1 MRTRT
6 RSYSQTQ
13 RAESTAATRRAIL
26 DAAVA
31 LFREEAEQD
40 PSLERVA
47 ARAGCSTRSVIRHF
61 GSKEGLFEA
70 AMADAMEAAAE
81 SRRVAPGDLE
91 GAVRLLV
98 DHYER
103 MGDDVVRWLASAE
116 RYPLVRRVTD
126 EGERMHRELIAAA
139 FAPDLEGLERGER
152 RRRLAALATVTDVYV
167 WHLLRRR
174 EGLGRDAA
182 EAEIRNLV
190 EAARNGAVA
199 GAARRG
205 AALAAIAR

>member
-1 MRTRT
+1 MSAGTRG
-6 RSYSQTQ
+6 YSQTQ

-31 LFREEAEQD
+31 SFREEGGDPD
-40 PSLERVA
+40 PSLEQVA

-61 GSKEGLFEA
+61 GSKQGLFEA
-70 AMADAMEAAAE
+70 AMADAIGAVVE
-81 SRRVAPGDLE
+81 SRRVEPGDVD
-91 GAVRLLV
+91 GCVRLLV

-116 RYPLVRRVTD
+116 RYPLVRRVTE
-126 EGERMHRELIAAA
+126 EGERMHRELIAEA
-139 FAPDLEGLERGER
+139 FEPDLDSLERGER

-174 EGLGRDAA
+174 EGLGRAAA

-190 EAARNGAVA
+190 EAARA
-199 GAARRG
+199 GAAVPG
-205 AALAAIAR
+205 AAR

>member
-1 MRTRT
+1 MASAT
-6 RSYSQTQ
+6 RSYRQRE

-26 DAAVA
+26 DAAIG
-31 LFREEAEQD
+31 LFREEADPD
-40 PSLERVA
+40 PSLEQVA

-61 GSKEGLFEA
+61 GSKQGLLEA
-70 AMADAMEAAAE
+70 AMADAIEEVVEA
-81 SRRVAPGDLE
+81 RRVEPGDVD

-116 RYPLVRRVTD
+116 RYPLVRRVTK

-139 FAPDLEGLERGER
+139 FEPDLRGLERGER

-174 EGLGRDAA
+174 EGLGRAAA

-190 EAARNGAVA
+190 EAAR
-199 GAARRG
+199 
-205 AALAAIAR
+205 